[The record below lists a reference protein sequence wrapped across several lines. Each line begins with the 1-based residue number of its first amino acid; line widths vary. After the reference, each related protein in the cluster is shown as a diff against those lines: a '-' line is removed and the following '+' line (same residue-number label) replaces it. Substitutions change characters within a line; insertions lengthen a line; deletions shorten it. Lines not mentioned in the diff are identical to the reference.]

1 MSANTSIKE
10 GGAPRGFG
18 PVAGLLVQ
26 GDDGKYFLWVPE
38 IERQLDTLSVDK
50 NGIYQAKKLGV
61 YGWRSVSVNVPT
73 SGSVTGKDPETG
85 QEVTVTTDPDTGEI
99 VKTVVPVEIKVITPP
114 TNPYG
119 VYVDGQT
126 ISTDGMVVKAY
137 DAEGNEM
144 MTVPL
149 GQITINPTVAVFDAS
164 TDLGIIGEASIDD
177 PAYAGFNLPIPF
189 SGKLGSSGELRPG
202 VQSEYSEAGP
212 YGVIYT
218 TDPNGKSGVV
228 TWYSLKPTT
237 VHYKDTVIDY
247 NQTPPKV
254 LVNSEGDREVNVLDY
269 TKKNH
274 TPFYWGQGSH
284 GPLDSIPAPH
294 IGTAGLDRT
303 KIGTI
308 LFDGTR
314 TEQPAGSPQTITVS
328 WPRTGDGAILETT
341 FDILVG
347 PRGGGGED

>member
-10 GGAPRGFG
+10 GGAPRSFG
-18 PVAGLLVQ
+18 PVAALLVQ
-26 GDDGKYFLWVPE
+26 GDEGKYFLWVPE
-38 IERQLDTLSVDK
+38 SERQLDTLSVDK

-149 GQITINPTVAVFDAS
+149 GQITINPTVAVFDESKDTGGETSVS
-164 TDLGIIGEASIDD
+164 TDLDIAPFPNPILCSASYTWDNGYGGKVRRTSDGALATGIQAGDMVYIVFASKSRKYHITITYQSGAVVEQDAIFGGTVTIDGKT
-177 PAYAGFNLPIPF
+177 AYYSYD
-189 SGKLGSSGELRPG
+189 SGLASRFEDLAISQSLGGS
-202 VQSEYSEAGP
+202 
-212 YGVIYT
+212 IT
-218 TDPNGKSGVV
+218 
-228 TWYSLKPTT
+228 
-237 VHYKDTVIDY
+237 DTV
-247 NQTPPKV
+247 
-254 LVNSEGDREVNVLDY
+254 RERVAWSMMYGNAEQL
-269 TKKNH
+269 
-274 TPFYWGQGSH
+274 
-284 GPLDSIPAPH
+284 PH
-294 IGTAGLDRT
+294 
-303 KIGTI
+303 
-308 LFDGTR
+308 
-314 TEQPAGSPQTITVS
+314 GSPQTITVS
-328 WPRTGDGAILETT
+328 WPRPGDGAILETT